1 MTIGE
6 EIFWKNAY
14 GVLRDIRMPHLDP
27 AHGAAVEAVRWCR
40 LVKKRPTYNRQAFLE
55 KESPALLA
63 YLEAL
68 ASIEEF
74 GIWRTLDDRI
84 RLHAEALRSEG
95 SQTCARPWL
104 AAMWHTLPELSAI
117 GELILD
123 QRLEPAFPNQ
133 GMIPMVQADQGK
145 GNGGSESGDGDKT
158 GSAGSTAKPSVQPP
172 KRLKFPAT
180 LVLLSPTERKA
191 FDLDDEAGDDLE
203 NEENENRPDG
213 PDERNRPV
221 NQIGGT
227 L

>member
-1 MTIGE
+1 MTGE
-6 EIFWKNAY
+6 AIFWKNAQ

-27 AHGAAVEAVRWCR
+27 SHGAAVEAVRWCR

-63 YLEAL
+63 YLETL

-84 RLHAEALRSEG
+84 RLRALALRSEG
-95 SQTCARPWL
+95 GQTCARPWL
-104 AAMWHTLPELSAI
+104 AATWHTLPELSAI

-133 GMIPMVQADQGK
+133 GMIPMVHADQGK
-145 GNGGSESGDGDKT
+145 GNGGDESGGGDKT
-158 GSAGSTAKPSVQPP
+158 GSAGSTAMPNAQPP
-172 KRLKFPAT
+172 KRLKFLAT
-180 LVLLSPTERKA
+180 PVLINPTERKA
-191 FDLDDEAGDDLE
+191 FGLDDEAEANDE
-203 NEENENRPDG
+203 NDNRQEG

-221 NQIGGT
+221 NRIGGV